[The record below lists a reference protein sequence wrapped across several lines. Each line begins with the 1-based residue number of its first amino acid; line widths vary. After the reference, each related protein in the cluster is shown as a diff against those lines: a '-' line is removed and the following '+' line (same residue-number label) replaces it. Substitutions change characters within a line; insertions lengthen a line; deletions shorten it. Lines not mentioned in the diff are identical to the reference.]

1 MTLHFAGGF
10 LQSAILFQI
19 ALGLRYVQNCPFV
32 FGASK
37 KLYVKKRYKDYIH
50 HIIYTHHILYIYI
63 FTIADYHLEYY
74 KLFE

>member
-37 KLYVKKRYKDYIH
+37 KLYVKKTIQRLYTPYY
-50 HIIYTHHILYIYI
+50 IYTPYFIYI